1 MFGEVNLLC
10 SSCCGESWKTCD
22 SSLATDVRSRAC
34 PWKISAVT
42 HHKIKMAEMADR
54 SVQLK
59 ELQINERKLRF
70 LEWASADPTDSNLQT
85 SQDGIPLF
93 LGADVL
99 SGCSIAVSN
108 LPRMHAKFCKQGL
121 AVKVNFPTPMRLQG
135 VHGSARGVWFYSI
148 QGLFRVCFEY
158 YSREEQLECLTQ
170 LCTTWKLRFSDP
182 PLQREIELPFK
193 SCPSRCLTTR
203 GLPEE
208 TSPTEVSDSNENLN
222 LSLNRSTQTAETYT
236 LYSNVSLVPTC
247 TCSGL
252 DTYFTIPRVKQYIE
266 EIARLSKNEEQC
278 ELDDLLVSTMR
289 IFKEFEVQKSLKQN
303 GWSRILASISKY
315 LGDEF
320 NKLQP
325 GIGERVTE
333 FKKKHITSID
343 NLPPSSVLVK
353 ELFPE
358 CMRVLLSSW
367 MGNENRQNVNS
378 IIQVILELAN
388 TSLVSG
394 VAHVLYSRLIRTDT
408 V

>member
-1 MFGEVNLLC
+1 
-10 SSCCGESWKTCD
+10 
-22 SSLATDVRSRAC
+22 
-34 PWKISAVT
+34 
-42 HHKIKMAEMADR
+42 MADR
-54 SVQLK
+54 SIQLR
-59 ELQINERKLRF
+59 ELQIGERKLRF
-70 LEWASADPTDSNLQT
+70 LEWASTDPTDSNTQT

-99 SGCSIAVSN
+99 SGFSIAVSN
-108 LPRMHAKFCKQGL
+108 LPRMHAKFSKQGL
-121 AVKVNFPTPMRLQG
+121 AVKVNFPTHVRLQG
-135 VHGSARGVWFYSI
+135 VHGSTRGVWFYSI

-170 LCTTWKLRFSDP
+170 LCAIWKLRFSDP
-182 PLQREIELPFK
+182 PFQREIDLAFQ
-193 SCPSRCLTTR
+193 SLPSRCLITR

-208 TSPTEVSDSNENLN
+208 TISTEVSDSNDNLN
-222 LSLNRSTQTAETYT
+222 LSESRSTQTVENST
-236 LYSNVSLVPTC
+236 LYSNLNFVPTC
-247 TCSGL
+247 TGL
-252 DTYFTIPRVKQYIE
+252 DIDFSIPMVKQYIE
-266 EIARLSKNEEQC
+266 EIAKLSKNEEQC

-289 IFKEFEVQKSLKQN
+289 IFKEFELQRSQKQN
-303 GWSRILASISKY
+303 GWLRILVSISKY
-315 LGDEF
+315 LGDEL
-320 NKLQP
+320 NKLKP

-353 ELFPE
+353 ELFPD

-367 MGNENRQNVNS
+367 MGNENRQDMNS
-378 IIQVILELAN
+378 IIQVILELVN

>member
-1 MFGEVNLLC
+1 M
-10 SSCCGESWKTCD
+10 
-22 SSLATDVRSRAC
+22 
-34 PWKISAVT
+34 
-42 HHKIKMAEMADR
+42 
-54 SVQLK
+54 VQLR
-59 ELQINERKLRF
+59 ELQISERKLRF
-70 LEWASADPTDSNLQT
+70 LEWASTDPANSNLRT
-85 SQDGIPLF
+85 SQASIPLF

-108 LPRMHAKFCKQGL
+108 LPRMHAKFSKQGL
-121 AVKVNFPTPMRLQG
+121 AVKVNFLTPMRLQG
-135 VHGSARGVWFYSI
+135 VHGSTKGVWFYSI
-148 QGLFRVCFEY
+148 QGLYRVCFEY
-158 YSREEQLECLTQ
+158 YTREEQLECLTQ
-170 LCTTWKLRFSDP
+170 LCATWKERYLDP
-182 PLQREIELPFK
+182 PLQREIDLAFQ
-193 SCPSRCLTTR
+193 SRPARCVTAR

-208 TSPTEVSDSNENLN
+208 TSSTEVTDSNGN
-222 LSLNRSTQTAETYT
+222 LSENRSTQTVENAT
-236 LYSNVSLVPTC
+236 LDSNSSLVPTI
-247 TCSGL
+247 TGL
-252 DTYFTIPRVKQYIE
+252 GIYFKIPKVKQFID

-289 IFKEFEVQKSLKQN
+289 IFKEFELEKSQKQTRQ
-303 GWSRILASISKY
+303 SRILVSISKY

-325 GIGERVTE
+325 GIDERVTE

-358 CMRVLLSSW
+358 CMGVLLSSW
-367 MGNENRQNVNS
+367 MGNENRQDTNS
-378 IIQVILELAN
+378 IIQVILELVN

>member
-1 MFGEVNLLC
+1 M
-10 SSCCGESWKTCD
+10 
-22 SSLATDVRSRAC
+22 R
-34 PWKISAVT
+34 
-42 HHKIKMAEMADR
+42 
-54 SVQLK
+54 
-59 ELQINERKLRF
+59 ELQISERKLRF
-70 LEWASADPTDSNLQT
+70 LEWPSTDSADSNLRT
-85 SQDGIPLF
+85 SQDSIPLF

-108 LPRMHAKFCKQGL
+108 LPRMHAKFSKQGL

-158 YSREEQLECLTQ
+158 YTREEQLECLTQ
-170 LCTTWKLRFSDP
+170 LCATWKLRFSDP
-182 PLQREIELPFK
+182 PLQREIDLAFQ
-193 SCPSRCLTTR
+193 SRPSRCVTAR
-203 GLPEE
+203 RLPGE
-208 TSPTEVSDSNENLN
+208 TSSTEVIDSNDNSD
-222 LSLNRSTQTAETYT
+222 LSESPSTQTVENAT
-236 LYSNVSLVPTC
+236 LYSNLSLVPSST
-247 TCSGL
+247 GL
-252 DTYFTIPRVKQYIE
+252 DIDFTIPKVKQCIK

-289 IFKEFEVQKSLKQN
+289 IFKEFELQKSQKKN
-303 GWSRILASISKY
+303 GWSRILVSISKY

-325 GIGERVTE
+325 GIGERVTD

-358 CMRVLLSSW
+358 CMMVLLSSW
-367 MGNENRQNVNS
+367 MGNEDRQDLNS
-378 IIQVILELAN
+378 IIQVILELVN

>member
-1 MFGEVNLLC
+1 
-10 SSCCGESWKTCD
+10 
-22 SSLATDVRSRAC
+22 
-34 PWKISAVT
+34 
-42 HHKIKMAEMADR
+42 MAGR
-54 SVQLK
+54 SVQLR
-59 ELQINERKLRF
+59 ELQISERKLRF
-70 LEWASADPTDSNLQT
+70 LEWASTDSADSNSRT
-85 SQDGIPLF
+85 SQDCIPLF

-108 LPRMHAKFCKQGL
+108 LPRMHLKFSKQGL
-121 AVKVNFPTPMRLQG
+121 AVKVNFPTPMRLRG
-135 VHGSARGVWFYSI
+135 VHGSTRGVWFYSI

-158 YSREEQLECLTQ
+158 YSREEQLQCLAE
-170 LCTTWKLRFSDP
+170 LCATWKLRFSDP
-182 PLQREIELPFK
+182 PLQREINFAFQAEGR
-193 SCPSRCLTTR
+193 SSRCLTTR

-208 TSPTEVSDSNENLN
+208 TSSSEVSDSSDNSN
-222 LSLNRSTQTAETYT
+222 LSESQNTQTVENVT
-236 LYSNVSLVPTC
+236 LYSNSSSVPAST
-247 TCSGL
+247 GL
-252 DTYFTIPRVKQYIE
+252 DICFTVPRVKQYIE
-266 EIARLSKNEEQC
+266 EIARLSKSEEQC

-289 IFKEFEVQKSLKQN
+289 IFKEFELQKSQKQT
-303 GWSRILASISKY
+303 GQSRMLVSISKY
-315 LGDEF
+315 IGDEF

-343 NLPPSSVLVK
+343 NLPPSSILVE

-367 MGNENRQNVNS
+367 MGNENRQDVNS
-378 IIQVILELAN
+378 IIQVILELVN

>member
-1 MFGEVNLLC
+1 MV
-10 SSCCGESWKTCD
+10 
-22 SSLATDVRSRAC
+22 
-34 PWKISAVT
+34 
-42 HHKIKMAEMADR
+42 DR
-54 SVQLK
+54 SVQLR

-70 LEWASADPTDSNLQT
+70 LEWASADPTDSNSQT

-203 GLPEE
+203 ELPEE
-208 TSPTEVSDSNENLN
+208 TSPTEVSDSNDNLN
-222 LSLNRSTQTAETYT
+222 LSLNRSTQTAPTST
-236 LYSNVSLVPTC
+236 LYSNLSLDSLVPTC

-252 DTYFTIPRVKQYIE
+252 DIYFTIPRVRQYIK
-266 EIARLSKNEEQC
+266 EIAKLSKNEEHC
-278 ELDDLLVSTMR
+278 ELDYLFVSTMR
-289 IFKEFEVQKSLKQN
+289 IFKEFEVQKSQKQN
-303 GWSRILASISKY
+303 GWSRILVSISKY
-315 LGDEF
+315 LGEEF

>member
-1 MFGEVNLLC
+1 MNDFSGYYD
-10 SSCCGESWKTCD
+10 K
-22 SSLATDVRSRAC
+22 
-34 PWKISAVT
+34 K
-42 HHKIKMAEMADR
+42 KMADR
-54 SVQLK
+54 NVHLK
-59 ELQINERKLRF
+59 ELQISGRKLRF
-70 LEWASADPTDSNLQT
+70 LEWASTDSADSSSRT
-85 SQDGIPLF
+85 SQDSIPLF

-99 SGCSIAVSN
+99 SGCSTVSN
-108 LPRMHAKFCKQGL
+108 LPRMHLKFSKQGL

-135 VHGSARGVWFYSI
+135 VHGSTRGVWFYSI

-158 YSREEQLECLTQ
+158 YSREEQLQCLAQ
-170 LCTTWKLRFSDP
+170 LCATWKLRFSDP
-182 PLQREIELPFK
+182 PLQREINFAFQRHA
-193 SCPSRCLTTR
+193 SRCVTTR

-208 TSPTEVSDSNENLN
+208 TSTTEVPDSNDNLN
-222 LSLNRSTQTAETYT
+222 LSESLDTQTTENAT
-236 LYSNVSLVPTC
+236 LSSTGV
-247 TCSGL
+247 
-252 DTYFTIPRVKQYIE
+252 DIYFTPRVKQYIE

-289 IFKEFEVQKSLKQN
+289 IFKEFELQKSQKHT
-303 GWSRILASISKY
+303 GRSRILVTLSKY

-320 NKLQP
+320 KDLQP

-343 NLPPSSVLVK
+343 NLPPSSLLVK

-358 CMRVLLSSW
+358 CMRVLLLSW
-367 MGNENRQNVNS
+367 IGNENRQDVNS
-378 IIQVILELAN
+378 IIQVILELVN